1 MKKTEFV
8 LTLVKGKT
16 NLELDV
22 TMSNRGHLYIISVN
36 RKNILEVLDNVLLS
50 IKNSSYDD
58 KIEIYFYSDNHQF
71 KDFDMN
77 ISWITKVDLIEQLK
91 KLYETVEDRYMI
103 FYNNGVRNFNE
114 LADNQVLPRIFFIIN
129 EKPNLGYMSNNEF
142 DDLIQQI
149 TQKGKDTGVHIILT
163 SSFEE
168 ITPNPVHL
176 FNCNGLFFKNQS
188 VEYSNHLINSNE
200 LVELQD
206 NEVVL
211 TNFVL
216 GKLKYNKDV

>member
-1 MKKTEFV
+1 MKKTEFI

-36 RKNILEVLDNVLLS
+36 RNNILEVLDNVLLS
-50 IKNSSYDD
+50 IKNRSYDN
-58 KIEIYFYSDNHQF
+58 KIEIYLYSDNHQF

-77 ISWITKVDLIEQLK
+77 ISWITKVDLIEELK

-114 LADNQVLPRIFFIIN
+114 LADNQILPRIFFIIN

-188 VEYSNHLINSNE
+188 VGYSNHLINSNE